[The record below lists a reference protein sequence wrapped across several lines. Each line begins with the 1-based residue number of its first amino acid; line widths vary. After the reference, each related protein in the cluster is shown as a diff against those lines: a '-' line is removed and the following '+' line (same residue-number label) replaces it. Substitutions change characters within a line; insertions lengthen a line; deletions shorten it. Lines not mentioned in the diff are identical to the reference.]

1 MSKSQSSTSASSQKK
16 IQAIRGMN
24 DLLPDQS
31 ALWQY
36 FEGTVQALMQRYG
49 YAEIRTPIVEQTAL
63 FARSIGE
70 VTDIVEKE
78 MYTFEDRNGDS
89 LTLRPEGTASCVRA
103 AMEHGLLHNQTQ
115 RLWYQGPM
123 FRHERPQKG
132 RYRQF
137 HQVGLEAFGLEGPD
151 IDAEVILLTARLWQE
166 LGLYDHVTL
175 ELNSLGS
182 NEARAAYRDKLV
194 AYFEQHRDQLDE
206 DSLRRLSSNPLRI
219 LDSKNPDMAPM
230 LADAPRLMDHLDAAS
245 REHFEGLT
253 ALLEAAGIDYVIN
266 PRLVR
271 GLDYYC
277 RTVFEWTTTALG
289 SQGTV
294 CAGGR
299 YDGLVEQLGGKPIPA
314 VGFAMGIERLI
325 LLLETLELVPEAALG
340 ELDLYVL
347 PMDDDATAR
356 AMLLAERLRSE
367 LPELRVQLHCGGG
380 SFKSRI
386 KKADRSGAR
395 LALLLGED
403 ELAQGRATL
412 KFLREEREQLS
423 LDQDALAE
431 TLATLVSGEHA

>member
-1 MSKSQSSTSASSQKK
+1 MSKK

-24 DLLPDQS
+24 DLLPDES
-31 ALWQY
+31 PLWQY
-36 FEGTVQALMQRYG
+36 FEGQVRTLMQRYG
-49 YAEIRTPIVEQTAL
+49 YREIRTPIVEQTAL

-78 MYTFEDRNGDS
+78 MYTFDDRNGDS
-89 LTLRPEGTASCVRA
+89 LTLRPEGTAACVRA

-137 HQVGLEAFGLEGPD
+137 HQVGIEAYGLEGPD
-151 IDAEVILLTARLWQE
+151 IDVEVILLSARLWKQ
-166 LGLYDHVTL
+166 LGLYEHVTL

-182 NEARAAYRDKLV
+182 PEARAAYRDTLV
-194 AYFEQHRDQLDE
+194 AYFERHHDVLDE
-206 DSLRRLSSNPLRI
+206 DSRRRLTSNPLRI
-219 LDSKNPDMAPM
+219 LDSKNPDMAEM
-230 LADAPRLMDHLDAAS
+230 LTGAPQLLDHLDDAS
-245 REHFEGLT
+245 QAHFEALT
-253 ALLEAAGIDYVIN
+253 ARLDAAGIDYRIN

-271 GLDYYC
+271 GLDYYS

-299 YDGLVEQLGGKPIPA
+299 YDGLVEQLGGKPTPA

-325 LLLETLELVPEAALG
+325 LLLETLELVPAETQRGPDAYLLAMGERAEAEALLLG
-340 ELDLYVL
+340 EQLRDAL
-347 PMDDDATAR
+347 PG
-356 AMLLAERLRSE
+356 LALQ
-367 LPELRVQLHCGGG
+367 VHCGGG
-380 SFKSRI
+380 GFKSQI

-395 LALLLGED
+395 LALILGED
-403 ELAQGRATL
+403 ELAQGQLTI
-412 KFLREEREQLS
+412 KYLREDREQET
-423 LDQDALAE
+423 LDQTAAIARL
-431 TLATLVSGEHA
+431 GERLD